1 MHALWLTHSGKEG
14 VELIRYEAEGG
25 QMNARFRLFL
35 QAVAV
40 VVVVVVVGVDNLR
53 RRGKIQVMY
62 VRGLVVVGRTV
73 RQRGVG
79 TEVSV
84 VFV

>member
-40 VVVVVVVGVDNLR
+40 VVVVVVGVDNLR

-79 TEVSV
+79 TEASF